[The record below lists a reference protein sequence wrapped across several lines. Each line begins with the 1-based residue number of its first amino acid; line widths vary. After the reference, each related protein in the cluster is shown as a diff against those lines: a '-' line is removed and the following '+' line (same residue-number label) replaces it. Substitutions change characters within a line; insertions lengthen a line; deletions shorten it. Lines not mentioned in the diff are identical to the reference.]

1 MEPEGSCG
9 NNLQSSECRRM
20 TAAAETGGEKGR
32 SRWCDVC
39 MNKGPEKEGGGAF
52 AKSQLISERRH
63 GQVGKHVPTNT
74 LPENQVTIV
83 NQVTSQAH
91 TH

>member
-1 MEPEGSCG
+1 VSVAEW
-9 NNLQSSECRRM
+9 

-32 SRWCDVC
+32 SRWCDVY
-39 MNKGPEKEGGGAF
+39 MNKGPKKERGGAF

-74 LPENQVTIV
+74 LLENQVTIV
-83 NQVTSQAH
+83 NQVTTQAH